1 MATKPT
7 KLPTWN
13 SGGANNVEPTSG
25 EKAAGW
31 AVDDVPPS
39 STFNWLQKLTGE
51 WAAYLDDGD
60 FTGGIT
66 VDGGAVVTG
75 ENGGG
80 STSIGLLSTGG
91 GGTGGHG
98 LKGVGGAD
106 VADGVW
112 GVGGVDGGYG
122 GNFEGA
128 GGYQGIRAVGDTSA
142 GVLASNSSGATAV
155 AIDCRGTLD
164 FDGVSPPGGT
174 VALKNK
180 VTALLVPRA
189 MVVFSCNGTASPT
202 VYVSQN
208 VTSVTQAT
216 GGGTDGQVSVT
227 YAQDVVQ
234 LESGVQATVQQGAV
248 HPKVVNA
255 ATGCE
260 ITFADEGSTTF
271 TKTAASLSGN
281 AVVVVIVWGVSQ

>member
-7 KLPTWN
+7 KVPTWN
-13 SGGANNVEPTSG
+13 SGGTNNVEPSSG
-25 EKAAGW
+25 QKIAGW

-66 VDGGAVVTG
+66 VTGGLESTG
-75 ENGGG
+75 AAGTFGVKGNGGSG
-80 STSIGLLSTGG
+80 D
-91 GGTGGHG
+91 GGHG
-98 LKGVGGAD
+98 IEGYGSAGG
-106 VADGVW
+106 GN
-112 GVGGVDGGYG
+112 GGY
-122 GNFEGA
+122 FEASFNAYAAVYAVATA
-128 GGYQGIRAVGDTSA
+128 GGGPGVEAVGNNAAGLVGSNSA
-142 GVLASNSSGATAV
+142 GASAV
-155 AIDCRGTLD
+155 AVDCRGMLD
-164 FDGVSPPGGT
+164 FDNATVPGGT

-202 VYVSQN
+202 VYASQN
-208 VTSVTQAT
+208 VTSVTQAIS
-216 GGGTDGQVSVT
+216 GGSDGQVDIT
-227 YAQDVVQ
+227 FAQDVVQ
-234 LESGVQATVQQGAV
+234 LQSGVQATVQQGAV

-255 ATGCE
+255 GTGCQ

-271 TKTAASLSGN
+271 TKTAAALSGV
-281 AVVVVIVWGVSQ
+281 AVVVVTVWGVSA